1 MSRLSQSHADL
12 PFVERGVIEEG
23 ILRDREKISERQ
35 EKIAIVISS
44 VAKKGLRLLRDKVR

>member
-1 MSRLSQSHADL
+1 M
-12 PFVERGVIEEG
+12 
-23 ILRDREKISERQ
+23 RDREKISERQ